1 MNLLSLGWN
10 LLFPRR
16 TRNHMLR
23 NEREYFKII
32 MNMIQCPN
40 PECNTENPADAKFC
54 KKCGTAFTPSNN
66 KRLIISR
73 LQNLFT
79 FNKNKTQETFTLDVF
94 RNISFHPVSV
104 VHIRFVNR
112 FVVFLCILF
121 SAFAI
126 FITSSIGRTV
136 IYDFDRYARD
146 YIDYVAKG
154 CSIIVGICIIYILKW
169 VYRKFQYKLN
179 ADYIEDSFCGDRI
192 VRIAQ
197 KSRMGLFD
205 KSKNKVLLS
214 SMYSNIEHFDNE
226 HLLLIKGKQKGLYSL
241 IYKKIIIPVQYD
253 SIAQFTN
260 SVTTVTSQN
269 VAFHY
274 DIKGNKL
281 R

>member
-1 MNLLSLGWN
+1 
-10 LLFPRR
+10 
-16 TRNHMLR
+16 
-23 NEREYFKII
+23 

-40 PECNTENPADAKFC
+40 SECNAENPTNAKFC
-54 KKCGTAFTPSNN
+54 RMCGMAFTTAN
-66 KRLIISR
+66 KGKHLIVSK
-73 LQNLFT
+73 LQNLFA
-79 FNKNKTQETFTLDVF
+79 FNKNRIQETFTLDVF
-94 RNISFHPVSV
+94 SNISFQPVSV
-104 VHIRFVNR
+104 VYIRFVNR
-112 FVVFLCILF
+112 FVVFLCVSF
-121 SAFAI
+121 SAFTI
-126 FITSSIGRTV
+126 FFMSNTGRSI
-136 IYDFDRYARD
+136 IYDFDGYIMD
-146 YIDYVAKG
+146 YINYIIMG
-154 CSIIVGICIIYILKW
+154 CAVIVTICIIYILKW
-169 VYRKFQYKLN
+169 TYRKFQYKLN
-179 ADYIEDSFCGDRI
+179 TDYIEDSFCKDGI

-214 SMYSNIEHFDNE
+214 SKYSNIEYFDNT

-241 IYKKIIIPVQYD
+241 TYKKIIIPVQYD